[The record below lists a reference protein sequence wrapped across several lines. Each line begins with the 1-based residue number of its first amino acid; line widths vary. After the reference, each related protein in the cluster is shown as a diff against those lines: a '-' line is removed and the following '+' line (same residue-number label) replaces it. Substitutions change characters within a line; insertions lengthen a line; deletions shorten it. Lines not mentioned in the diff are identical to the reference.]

1 MDQKPKPLVMKVWEG
16 RDCVVFHKVKEGFGG
31 LSNMSN
37 EFPLVVGGVAIRS
50 SEALYQAM
58 KFPHLPA
65 VQRAILAEKSPI
77 KYSRESTWI
86 LPASR
91 LVNLR
96 KALSL
101 TVLRVSLSLEPNPQ
115 EHGCC
120 RRCKHC

>member
-1 MDQKPKPLVMKVWEG
+1 MQQEFALTEEFCGAVMTSEKEHNACIRAFLGDQ
-16 RDCVVFHKVKEGFGG
+16 D
-31 LSNMSN
+31 
-37 EFPLVVGGVAIRS
+37 
-50 SEALYQAM
+50 YQKMLATG
-58 KFPHLPA
+58 A
-65 VQRAILAEKSPI
+65 RRLAEKSPI